1 MSVKMQFD
9 ASLDAVFEYLADP
22 DFLVERAMG
31 VGDVEASYE
40 VEEDDET
47 VTVIA
52 ERITRTELP
61 GFLAKLFKPEQEIT
75 ITETW
80 TGDSDLMKGDY
91 EMVIHGQPARVSASI
106 TLKADGDEA
115 CSYSITHKAKVD
127 IPLIGAKAAKFL
139 LGETE
144 RVAALELE
152 YLAEQL

>member
-1 MSVKMQFD
+1 MKFD
-9 ASLDAVFEYLADP
+9 ASVDAVFEYLADP
-22 DFLVERAMG
+22 DFLVERAMA

-52 ERITRTELP
+52 ERTTQTELP

-75 ITETW
+75 ITENW
-80 TGDSDLMKGDY
+80 RGDSDLMEGDY
-91 EMVIHGQPARVSASI
+91 EMVIHGQPARVNATI
-106 TLKADGDEA
+106 TLKASGDNA
-115 CSYSITHKAKVD
+115 CSYTISHKAKVD
-127 IPLIGAKAAKFL
+127 IPLIGARAAKFL

-152 YLAEQL
+152 YLAEQI

>member
-52 ERITRTELP
+52 ERTTRTELP

-75 ITETW
+75 IT
-80 TGDSDLMKGDY
+80 
-91 EMVIHGQPARVSASI
+91 
-106 TLKADGDEA
+106 
-115 CSYSITHKAKVD
+115 
-127 IPLIGAKAAKFL
+127 
-139 LGETE
+139 
-144 RVAALELE
+144 
-152 YLAEQL
+152 